1 MTTLYDL
8 LERHLGAGADR
19 PLLVTPDGTYSSADV
34 ARESARVAA
43 WLRDA
48 GLAPGDRVVVDL
60 KNGAD
65 AVAAL
70 FGASRAGAVVVGATP
85 QWTLPQLAHVL
96 ADSGARFLVTNDLR
110 ARQLGAKGPPNVLVR
125 GATADGATS
134 WETLTTA
141 WDGREPT
148 SPSDPAILIYTSG
161 STGAPKGVVHPHAN
175 LIDFARIVSGYLE
188 NTADDR
194 LMWLLG
200 WSFGYGLSQLL
211 TMCFTGGC
219 LVVPES
225 MLAADVVKAHEE
237 HGTTAIAQVPHG
249 WDQLVGFLEK
259 TDRRLTGLRY
269 VTNAGDGPSLALL
282 ERLPRALPGA
292 KIVLMYGQTEC
303 LRTTY
308 LPADRFEDKLGAMGF
323 PIPGVDV
330 FVVDEHGEP
339 CGVDQPGELLH
350 RGALLSA
357 GYWNAPEATA
367 AKLRPEPCL
376 RDRIGDE
383 PVLHTGDIVRRDADG
398 CLWYVGRSE
407 RMIKSSGFRFGPSE
421 IEAILLAAP
430 LVREALVFGVDDPTL
445 GQAVEAAVVMADGS
459 ADASALLLA
468 VKKQLPRYMVPRRV
482 HFVAEIPRNANG
494 KVRLDALRAL
504 AR

>member
-8 LERHLGAGADR
+8 LERHRRAGADR
-19 PLLVTPDGTYSSADV
+19 PLLVTPDGAYSSDDV
-34 ARESARVAA
+34 ERESARVAA

-60 KNGAD
+60 KNGFD

-85 QWTLPQLAHVL
+85 QWTVPQIAHVV

-110 ARQLGAKGPPNVLVR
+110 AKQLGAKRPPNVLVR
-125 GATADGATS
+125 GATTDGVVPWAS
-134 WETLTTA
+134 LTA
-141 WDGREPT
+141 SWDGQAPT
-148 SPSDPAILIYTSG
+148 DPSSPAILIYTSG
-161 STGAPKGVVHPHAN
+161 STGSPKGVVHPHAN
-175 LIDFARIVSGYLE
+175 LVDFARIVSGYLE

-211 TMCFTGGC
+211 TMCATGGR
-219 LVVPES
+219 LIVPAS

-237 HGTTAIAQVPHG
+237 HAATAIAQVPHG

-259 TDRRLTGLRY
+259 TDRRLAGLRY

-282 ERLPRALPGA
+282 DRLERALPGA

-308 LPADRFEDKLGAMGF
+308 LPADRFEDKRGAMGF
-323 PIPGVDV
+323 PVPGVDV
-330 FVVDEHGEP
+330 FVVDERGEL
-339 CGVDQPGELLH
+339 CADDEPGELLH

-367 AKLRPEPCL
+367 AKIRPEPCL

-383 PVLHTGDIVRRDADG
+383 PVLHTGDVVRRDADG

-430 LVREALVFGVDDPTL
+430 EVREALVFGVDDPTL
-445 GQAVEAAVVMADGS
+445 GQAVEAAVVTSDGS
-459 ADASALLLA
+459 ADAGALLLEA
-468 VKKQLPRYMVPRRV
+468 RKQLPRYMVPRRV